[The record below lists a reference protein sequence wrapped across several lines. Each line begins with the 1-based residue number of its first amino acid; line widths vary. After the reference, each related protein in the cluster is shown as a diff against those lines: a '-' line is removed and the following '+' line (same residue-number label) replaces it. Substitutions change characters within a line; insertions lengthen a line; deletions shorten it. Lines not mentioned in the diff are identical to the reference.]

1 MPKME
6 KESLTQMIGLDRI
19 SDTGNIREQGK
30 YGPDE
35 NGNFPDDIREL
46 AESIKKSGL
55 LEPVIVKE
63 AGEVDGV
70 KQYELIAGFRR
81 RAAFQCLCAQ
91 NLNYNQIEAKIVT
104 GDKLTIQLVENI
116 QRSDLSAI
124 ERERAVYQMY
134 ENGIKQNEIAAQL
147 SKSKTFVSIHIS
159 AYKMRVIADKNG
171 IKTEGIE
178 TSTLSELLSIPDT
191 DLPQVIKDLVNFGGT
206 RSAARQLAA
215 AYAEKK
221 NPPLEMGADDPN
233 IALDDGGE
241 GKTEEKTWSP
251 LDIPPDPFMGL
262 PHDTSPEEN
271 TEVETEPPPARTP
284 PPLDEP
290 EPEEKPEK
298 EKPAPAKK
306 TESDPWPTRPE
317 VYHAEIDVNIILTG
331 ISDYIDGIKKKL
343 PDKGIEA
350 LTEAAKIE
358 AANDIIALIHEKLKN
373 A

>member
-19 SDTGNIREQGK
+19 TDTGNIREQGK

-35 NGNFPDDIREL
+35 KGNFPDDIREL

-221 NPPLEMGADDPN
+221 NPPLEMGADD
-233 IALDDGGE
+233 LDIGMNGGGE
-241 GKTEEKTWSP
+241 GEEPQAGQELKTGNAPEEKP
-251 LDIPPDPFMGL
+251 
-262 PHDTSPEEN
+262 
-271 TEVETEPPPARTP
+271 EVETEPPPART

-298 EKPAPAKK
+298 EKPASAGKP
-306 TESDPWPTRPE
+306 EPEPLPTRPE
-317 VYHAEIDVNIILTG
+317 IYHAEIDVNIILTG
-331 ISDYIDGIKKKL
+331 IYDYIDGIKKKL
-343 PDKGIEA
+343 PDKGIES

-358 AANDIIALIHEKLKN
+358 AANDIIALIHERLKN

>member
-1 MPKME
+1 
-6 KESLTQMIGLDRI
+6 MIGLDRI
-19 SDTGNIREQGK
+19 TDTGNIREQGK

-63 AGEVDGV
+63 AGEADGV

-104 GDKLTIQLVENI
+104 GDKLTIQLIENI

-147 SKSKTFVSIHIS
+147 GKSKAFVSIHIS
-159 AYKMRVIADKNG
+159 AYKMRLLADKHE

-178 TSTLSELLSIPDT
+178 TSALSELLSIPDA
-191 DLPQVIKDLVNFGGT
+191 DLPEIIKDLVNFGGT
-206 RSAARQLAA
+206 RSSARQLAA

-221 NPPLEMGADDPN
+221 NPPLEMGADDLN
-233 IALDDGGE
+233 ISMGE
-241 GKTEEKTWSP
+241 GEEPQAGPELETGETPEEKTE
-251 LDIPPDPFMGL
+251 I
-262 PHDTSPEEN
+262 
-271 TEVETEPPPARTP
+271 ETEPPPARTP
-284 PPLDEP
+284 PPPDEP

-306 TESDPWPTRPE
+306 PE
-317 VYHAEIDVNIILTG
+317 PEPFPEHPQIYHAEIDVNIILTG
-331 ISDYIDGIKKKL
+331 IYDYIDGIKKKL
-343 PDKGIEA
+343 PDKGIES
-350 LTEAAKIE
+350 LRENAKIE
-358 AANDIIALIHEKLKN
+358 AANDIIALIHERLKN